1 MGEEAAL
8 DGLLGI
14 AMQGSASGSAKE
26 VAALIQAKI
35 DPGRLSMDQKI
46 NFLWSSCALG
56 LTDGAAFRTVHEELQ
71 GLQFE
76 RITNDLSYSQAE
88 KVRDYLT
95 YLRRLSAV

>member
-26 VAALIQAKI
+26 VAALIQEKI
-35 DPGRLSMDQKI
+35 DPERLSMDQKI

-56 LTDGAAFRTVHEELQ
+56 LTDGAAFRTAHEDLQ

-76 RITNDLSYSQAE
+76 RITNDLSYA
-88 KVRDYLT
+88 
-95 YLRRLSAV
+95 